1 MIARRK
7 VPLTTA
13 TGEMLR
19 FSEASLTQDLMHDV
33 TVDVGQAEITAAEAE
48 CQLFVVEAQQVQH
61 RCVQVVDRADVFDG
75 IHSKIVG
82 GSVNRASFN
91 ASTG

>member
-33 TVDVGQAEITAAEAE
+33 TVDVGQAEITAAEAA
-48 CQLFVVEAQQVQH
+48 QLL
-61 RCVQVVDRADVFDG
+61 
-75 IHSKIVG
+75 KG
-82 GSVNRASFN
+82 G
-91 ASTG
+91 